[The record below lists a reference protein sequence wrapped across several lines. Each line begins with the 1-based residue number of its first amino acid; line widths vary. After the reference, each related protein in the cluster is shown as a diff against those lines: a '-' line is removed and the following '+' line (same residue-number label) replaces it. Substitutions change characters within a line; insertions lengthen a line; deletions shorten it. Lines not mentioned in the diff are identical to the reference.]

1 MDDDVLDGSG
11 VQTPGIS
18 GVAHATLA
26 LVLILGL
33 CFGLLL
39 AVSYV

>member
-1 MDDDVLDGSG
+1 MDEDVLDGSG

-18 GVAHATLA
+18 GEARAILA
-26 LVLILGL
+26 LVGILAL
-33 CFGLLL
+33 FFGVLV